1 MQLQLEHIQIFH
13 AVAQSGSF
21 SAAANA
27 LRLSHPTV
35 RRHVEALEQNLGI
48 TLFTRAPNGLT
59 LTDAAEQLLPMAG
72 DLMEQAK
79 AFGRAA
85 QTTKLSGGV
94 VRLTST
100 PLMAAHILPSVL
112 ASLRIAAPDI
122 RIELLS
128 SPRVANLSRRAADI
142 AIRMGEPKEAA
153 LVAQKLPPVEF
164 ALYCAPSIQP
174 PQTLEAIMKAPMISD
189 DRDGF
194 LEPKLD
200 ELGFPARENIVF
212 CSDDDSARIAAIVA
226 GMGIGPLPVCL
237 GETLG
242 LKRCVFEMPGGPAR
256 VVMPC
261 YALIHEDQRN
271 LPVIRT
277 AFDHLVRELSAIFD
291 TPDGGVKDM
300 IEI

>member
-189 DRDGF
+189 DRDG
-194 LEPKLD
+194 
-200 ELGFPARENIVF
+200 
-212 CSDDDSARIAAIVA
+212 
-226 GMGIGPLPVCL
+226 
-237 GETLG
+237 
-242 LKRCVFEMPGGPAR
+242 GGPAR

-277 AFDHLVRELSAIFD
+277 VFDHLVRELSAIFD